1 VFSWKIV
8 IFELLR
14 GPIIPFFFL
23 RLKKTTFG
31 SETKGNEMT
40 VVFTTMDAFWG
51 GKKKNGPISVV
62 EGVNSFWS
70 FVFSNTKFHTEE
82 LSWCERLCSGS
93 RGPKRVQRGKSRNL
107 VSLHTAVARVL

>member
-51 GKKKNGPISVV
+51 GKKKK
-62 EGVNSFWS
+62 WS
-70 FVFSNTKFHTEE
+70 HKCCGR
-82 LSWCERLCSGS
+82 CEFILEF
-93 RGPKRVQRGKSRNL
+93 RVQ
-107 VSLHTAVARVL
+107 